1 MTPVDPGARA
11 TDDASPER
19 ALARGG
25 VAGRHRRWSTSEL
38 EAHIR
43 SIVAADRHALLGLDA
58 PRGVTAVEVAR
69 VAAGVWGW
77 ASASASDEPVAS
89 VDPRVTV
96 ERALALCERIDE
108 VGRAGGVV
116 AFATG
121 RPASMLPLHMALVR
135 RALAVG
141 AEVPSPA
148 RDTAE
153 FLSDGR
159 AGRRLRWLEG
169 VAVVAVDETLVP
181 SAGVEAGEE
190 LLFEVPKPDLLV
202 GDRGFAAAAW
212 RSGVEIAALVDFDA
226 LALTVV
232 ARADPRVLFVPL
244 DDQRPPEAYAPLSR
258 LVSGHS

>member
-1 MTPVDPGARA
+1 MTSGDPGERA
-11 TDDASPER
+11 TFDVSPER

-25 VAGRHRRWSTSEL
+25 VAGRHRRWSSSEL
-38 EAHIR
+38 AAHIR

-58 PRGVTAVEVAR
+58 PRGSTAVEVAR

-77 ASASASDEPVAS
+77 ASASDEPVAS
-89 VDPRVTV
+89 VDPHVTV
-96 ERALALCERIDE
+96 ERVVALCERIDE
-108 VGRAGGVV
+108 VGRGGGVV

-153 FLSDGR
+153 FFSDGR

-169 VAVVAVDETLVP
+169 VAVVMVDETLVP

-190 LLFEVPKPDLLV
+190 LLFEVPKPDLFV

-212 RSGVEIAALVDFDA
+212 RSGVEIAAFVDFDA
-226 LALTVV
+226 IALTVV
-232 ARADPRVLFVPL
+232 ARADPRALFVPL

-258 LVSGHS
+258 LVSDHS